1 MLSTNSPSLP
11 QPSLPDIYGPRENL
25 RRVLNT
31 WNNGGYKTQPKV
43 PLLAYI
49 LSHKYSAAELQHG
62 ERCLKGKDAFLVE
75 NLLPVTR
82 DLDFSV
88 CLAHLTKTVKGDADE
103 ERKNGQLVMINV
115 EEDTKEIS
123 RLVRISS
130 ETPFK
135 VGYFNVEDDVVIPKD
150 FFETVYPDE
159 EDFEG
164 YTGNEGAPLEWQ
176 YFRSAIVLFRNADQ
190 TAVVT
195 RVKGL
200 PWVIEHQESKSLN
213 LDLRVAASTALDCLR
228 ETQPRRDY
236 EYGPVLAAVDGV
248 AEELAQLAIDWKD
261 RGAVG
266 QEASIKEA
274 LQVFDLDPIRPT
286 LLRYVAL
293 VYSHL
298 SFDWRLRAI
307 RMISDAAGSKASS
320 AWVDALTR
328 DALAEYTT
336 VEDSDAWH
344 LATLALE
351 KGLDLIHAILI
362 PNLSAGDEMKGTY
375 PFFIKLAQALYN
387 LRERSRCKD
396 ATEPTMAVEDEQL
409 TDTVHQCLLEA
420 LKRWQ
425 LPMKNSDGH
434 EKSHLERVQE
444 IVDVCLL
451 VQDLGPCNQLLT
463 SLLVLQPDGD
473 IAARFRDFYSPL
485 ILKVK
490 ATLKKRGKE
499 ATSEP
504 FLTFFKNLIIL
515 YLERILGTPE
525 VAPPLPRLHLSYL
538 VGEGPQAE
546 EFMAFANSPHTG
558 PIRISGVSTDKLRWF
573 TRTMEKDDPPV
584 TMTVELTD
592 RLRKRYT
599 LTLEKQPEASIPY
612 TWESRRTAART
623 FLDSIG
629 NEDEMKVILGERYGD
644 VKRLLDSET
653 VVSGNNGLSE
663 GTA

>member
-1 MLSTNSPSLP
+1 MSVIDEDVQMSDVKTDPPHNAIGDEVASPNSDLSVRIPIP
-11 QPSLPDIYGPRENL
+11 PCPA
-25 RRVLNT
+25 RRS
-31 WNNGGYKTQPKV
+31 YV
-43 PLLAYI
+43 PLEQTDFHDAV
-49 LSHKYSAAELQHG
+49 
-62 ERCLKGKDAFLVE
+62 KGFLDITE
-75 NLLPVTR
+75 DNLLPVTR

-150 FFETVYPDE
+150 FFENVFPDE

-200 PWVIEHQESKSLN
+200 PWVIEHQESKSLD

-228 ETQPRRDY
+228 ETQPRREY

-261 RGAVG
+261 MELWTNVMALPHMKRDE

-375 PFFIKLAQALYN
+375 TFFVKLAQALYN
-387 LRERSRCKD
+387 LRERSRAKD

-409 TDTVHQCLLEA
+409 TDTF
-420 LKRWQ
+420 KTW
-425 LPMKNSDGH
+425 
-434 EKSHLERVQE
+434 
-444 IVDVCLL
+444 
-451 VQDLGPCNQLLT
+451 DL
-463 SLLVLQPDGD
+463 
-473 IAARFRDFYSPL
+473 
-485 ILKVK
+485 
-490 ATLKKRGKE
+490 
-499 ATSEP
+499 ATSC
-504 FLTFFKNLIIL
+504 
-515 YLERILGTPE
+515 
-525 VAPPLPRLHLSYL
+525 
-538 VGEGPQAE
+538 
-546 EFMAFANSPHTG
+546 
-558 PIRISGVSTDKLRWF
+558 
-573 TRTMEKDDPPV
+573 
-584 TMTVELTD
+584 
-592 RLRKRYT
+592 
-599 LTLEKQPEASIPY
+599 
-612 TWESRRTAART
+612 
-623 FLDSIG
+623 
-629 NEDEMKVILGERYGD
+629 
-644 VKRLLDSET
+644 
-653 VVSGNNGLSE
+653 
-663 GTA
+663 